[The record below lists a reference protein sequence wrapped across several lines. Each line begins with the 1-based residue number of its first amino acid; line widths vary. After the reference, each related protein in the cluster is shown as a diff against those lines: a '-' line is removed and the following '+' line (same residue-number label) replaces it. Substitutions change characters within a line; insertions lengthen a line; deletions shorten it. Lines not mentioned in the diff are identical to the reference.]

1 MSLRRREFIAGLGG
15 AAAWPLSVGAQQAAV
30 PVIGVLGS
38 GSRSTSDFAL
48 AAFAQGLRQQ
58 GFVEDRNV
66 NLHYSWAEGHYDL
79 LPTMAAE
86 FVRRRVAVI
95 VTLGGTVAAEAAKAA
110 TTTIPIVFSIGTDPV
125 AVGLVK
131 SLNRPGGNL
140 TGATGMTV
148 ELTPKRLGLLH
159 DLVPNVTRIGFLIN
173 PDNRT
178 FIETATKEEKEAA
191 ATLGI
196 QVHPASISSDRD
208 FDPAF
213 ESLAQLRV
221 GALDVSDDPFHLSRR
236 ERIVALAAR
245 YRIPAVYSSTEYV
258 KVGGL
263 MSYGPTGTGNSV
275 IVGDYVGR
283 ILKGEKPADLPV
295 QQATKVELI
304 INMNTAKA
312 LGLIVPLTLRVR
324 ADEVIE

>member
-1 MSLRRREFIAGLGG
+1 MIRRRDFITLLGS
-15 AAAWPLSVGAQQAAV
+15 AAAWPLAARAQQPAL
-30 PVIGVLGS
+30 PVIGVLVS
-38 GSRSTSDFAL
+38 GSRTAFDFAL

-95 VTLGGTVAAEAAKAA
+95 VTLGGTVAAESAKAA

-140 TGATGMTV
+140 TGATSMSV
-148 ELTPKRLGLLH
+148 ELTPKRLELLH

-178 FIETATKEEKEAA
+178 FIETATNEEKEAA

-213 ESLAQLRV
+213 ESLARLRV
-221 GALDVSDDPFHLSRR
+221 GALDVSDDPFHVSRR
-236 ERIVALAAR
+236 ERIVAILQRHIGTVSPRAVLRRSHPQGHQAR
-245 YRIPAVYSSTEYV
+245 RSAGAT
-258 KVGGL
+258 
-263 MSYGPTGTGNSV
+263 
-275 IVGDYVGR
+275 
-283 ILKGEKPADLPV
+283 ADAL
-295 QQATKVELI
+295 QAHHQ
-304 INMNTAKA
+304 
-312 LGLIVPLTLRVR
+312 P
-324 ADEVIE
+324 

>member
-1 MSLRRREFIAGLGG
+1 M
-15 AAAWPLSVGAQQAAV
+15 
-30 PVIGVLGS
+30 IGVLGS
-38 GSRSTSDFAL
+38 GSRSASDFLL

-131 SLNRPGGNL
+131 SLNQPGGNL
-140 TGATGMTV
+140 TGATNMTV
-148 ELTPKRLGLLH
+148 ELTPKRLELLH

-178 FIETATKEEKEAA
+178 FIETTTKEEKEAA

-196 QVHPASISSDRD
+196 QVHPASVSSDRD

-221 GALDVSDDPFHLSRR
+221 GALDVSDDPFHMSRR
-236 ERIVALAAR
+236 ERIVAVAAR
-245 YRIPAVYSSTEYV
+245 YRIPALYSHSEYV
-258 KVGGL
+258 KAGGL
-263 MSYGPTGTGNSV
+263 ISYGTTGAGNSV
-275 IVGDYVGR
+275 IVGDYAGR

-295 QQATKVELI
+295 QQSTKVELI
-304 INMNTAKA
+304 INMKTAKA

>member
-1 MSLRRREFIAGLGG
+1 MIRRREFITFLGG
-15 AAAWPLSVGAQQAAV
+15 AAAWPLAARAQQPAL
-30 PVIGVLGS
+30 PVIGVPGS
-38 GSRSTSDFAL
+38 GSRSASDFLL

-131 SLNRPGGNL
+131 SLNQPGGNL
-140 TGATGMTV
+140 TGATSMSA
-148 ELTPKRLGLLH
+148 ELTQKRLELLH

-178 FIETATKEEKEAA
+178 FVETTTKEEKEA
-191 ATLGI
+191 
-196 QVHPASISSDRD
+196 
-208 FDPAF
+208 
-213 ESLAQLRV
+213 
-221 GALDVSDDPFHLSRR
+221 
-236 ERIVALAAR
+236 
-245 YRIPAVYSSTEYV
+245 
-258 KVGGL
+258 
-263 MSYGPTGTGNSV
+263 
-275 IVGDYVGR
+275 GR
-283 ILKGEKPADLPV
+283 CPEFC
-295 QQATKVELI
+295 
-304 INMNTAKA
+304 
-312 LGLIVPLTLRVR
+312 
-324 ADEVIE
+324 